1 MRRSCWTCV
10 SFPRQDIK
18 QVPLLARIVWKLLS
32 YRNKINRVTGE
43 GLEIT
48 IEITFVGKVTVTE
61 WLKKALHRINI
72 MIEEKVLM

>member
-1 MRRSCWTCV
+1 M
-10 SFPRQDIK
+10 
-18 QVPLLARIVWKLLS
+18 
-32 YRNKINRVTGE
+32 TGE

-48 IEITFVGKVTVTE
+48 IEITFVGKVMVTE